1 MAIKKFAVG
10 LSVIGLFV
18 CMSCANVEKQ
28 GLLPGAFFK
37 PDKVKSPDIETS
49 QVNLRFGNKFLLY
62 VPEAGKIS
70 VTMSRQDSEQSGTA
84 GFSVLSPAGLK
95 QGDADVGMGKS
106 GTLTFTAEKAGPY
119 TVLVDAAR
127 LDFTLD
133 AEGAKILLPASEDQ
147 PFHGYAR
154 NTSLFFYVP
163 PGARKFEMLLR
174 GQGYFG
180 ETAKASVLGPD
191 GVEVAVLNATG
202 KIDEKVIPVPDGA
215 DGSVWAVMI
224 TKGDAGVLGDF
235 EMILSGDVGAYVV
248 ERPED
253 LFCPVLKVASSR
265 LVSGDKRD
273 PLPCLAVTCFTE
285 LSALKNVDIEFTV
298 KRDADAAVIHSQKLH
313 GVDERKF
320 EFCLSK
326 RPAAGNYQ
334 WSVTLRRNGKSIG
347 RFDGSWYFTPSPNFI
362 TKDGMTLVD
371 GKPFFAR
378 GLYHVNRGD
387 YSMVKEHG
395 FNAVQCHADD
405 VAAVDAAGLKAGVA
419 LYWGIKHNRD
429 ISTTPDSERW
439 RAKIDRLA
447 DSKSIFAWWLQDEP
461 DGQFDSRNSL
471 AGAYAYLRQQD
482 PDRPAFLCLCEPEKY
497 EYFAAQTD
505 IVAMDIYPIP
515 DRPINTIADG
525 LSHVKEVAP
534 GAIPLFIGQAD
545 GKMDDPKKH
554 RCMTYLSIAHGARG
568 LFWYTLRDPN
578 WFIPTDAPELWAEMK
593 KVNDELILL
602 ESALLKKNLAEQV
615 FGTLPQSIHTCLKQV
630 DEQFYIIAVNPNGGT
645 IDSTIDLGMLA
656 PGIAVEGHVD
666 VLFESHRT
674 QSLDEG
680 MIRDKFEPLAVHIY
694 RLTIK

>member
-1 MAIKKFAVG
+1 MAIKCGFV
-10 LSVIGLFV
+10 LSVIGLLV
-18 CMSCANVEKQ
+18 CVSCASVEKN
-28 GLLPGAFFK
+28 GLLPGAFFR

-49 QVNLRFGNKFLLY
+49 QANLRFGNRFLLY
-62 VPEAGKIS
+62 VPEAGKVS
-70 VTMSRQDSEQSGTA
+70 VTMSRQHSGQSGAA
-84 GFSVLSPAGLK
+84 GFSVLGPDGLK
-95 QGDADVGMGKS
+95 LGQADVGTGKS
-106 GTLTFTAEKAGPY
+106 GTLTFTADKAGLY

-133 AEGAKILLPASEDQ
+133 AEGAKLLLPANEDQ

-154 NTSLFFYVP
+154 NTTLFFYVP
-163 PGARKFEMLLR
+163 PGAKEFEMQLR

-180 ETAKASVLGPD
+180 ETAKASVRGPD
-191 GVEVAVLNATG
+191 GVEVALLNATG
-202 KIDEKVIPVPDGA
+202 KIDKKAIPVPDGA

-273 PLPCLAVTCFTE
+273 PLPCLDVTCFTE

-298 KRDADAAVIHSQKLH
+298 KRDADGAVVYSEKLH
-313 GVDERKF
+313 GVEERKF
-320 EFCLSK
+320 GFRLNK
-326 RPAAGNYQ
+326 RPAAGSYR
-334 WSVTLRRNGKSIG
+334 WSVALRENGKSIG
-347 RFDGSWYFTPSPNFI
+347 RFDGFWYFTPAPNFI
-362 TKDGMTLVD
+362 AKDGMTLVD

-378 GLYHVNRGD
+378 GLYHVNQGD
-387 YSMVKEHG
+387 YGMVKEHG

-419 LYWGIKHNRD
+419 LYWGSERNRD
-429 ISTTPDSERW
+429 ISTAPGAARW
-439 RAKIDRLA
+439 RAKIDRLV
-447 DSKSIFAWWLQDEP
+447 DNKSIFSWWLQDEP
-461 DGQFDSRNSL
+461 DGQFDPRNPL
-471 AGAYAYLRQQD
+471 AGAYAYLRQKD
-482 PDRPAFLCLCEPEKY
+482 PDRPAFISLCEPEKY

-515 DRPINTIADG
+515 DRPIRTIADG
-525 LSHVKEVAP
+525 LDHLKEVAP

-545 GKMDDPKKH
+545 SKVDNPRKH
-554 RCMTYLSIAHGARG
+554 RCMSYMAIAHGARG

-578 WFIPTDAPELWAEMK
+578 WFLPKDAPELWAEMK

-602 ESALLKKNLAEQV
+602 EPALLKKNLVEQV
-615 FGTLPQSIHTCLKQV
+615 FGMPPQSIHTCLKRV

-645 IDSTIDLGMLA
+645 IETTINLGVLSPEM
-656 PGIAVEGHVD
+656 AVDGRVD
-666 VLFESHRT
+666 VLFENHRT
-674 QSLDEG
+674 LSVDNG
-680 MIRDKFEPLAVHIY
+680 MIREKFEPFDVHVY
-694 RLTIK
+694 KLFVE